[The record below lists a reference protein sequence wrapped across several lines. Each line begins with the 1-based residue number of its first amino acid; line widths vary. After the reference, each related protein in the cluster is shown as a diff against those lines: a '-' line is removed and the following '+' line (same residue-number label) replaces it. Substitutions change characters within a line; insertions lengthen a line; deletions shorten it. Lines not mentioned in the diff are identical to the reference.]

1 MDIVSNDRVVIEID
15 SVQPLETDWF
25 FKRM

>member
-25 FKRM
+25 F